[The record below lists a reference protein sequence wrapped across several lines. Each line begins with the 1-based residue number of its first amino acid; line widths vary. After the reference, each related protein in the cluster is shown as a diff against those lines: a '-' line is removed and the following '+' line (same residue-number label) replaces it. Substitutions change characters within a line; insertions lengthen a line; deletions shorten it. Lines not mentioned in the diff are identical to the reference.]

1 MQKKLNKL
9 LGPMPSFQKAVFLWN
24 QHALRKKLL
33 RTSTLFQQRTKALFW
48 HKNAQM
54 QFLLWQHKVMKN
66 IRLWLQFVSKKV
78 LLWKQKMSPI
88 SFFVALQLQ
97 LTLSNKNIFLRV
109 RSFHFHQSARAILE
123 SRDFKR
129 TPQYK
134 IFQNHVIR
142 ITWFFF
148 YQSEAIIVHTEMY
161 IKPPWT
167 FPDKSKQTLIC
178 TNKLQCTMNICITK
192 QSSINSCKSCHR
204 IFKSTLNKCAGVHLM
219 RV

>member
-1 MQKKLNKL
+1 MLRRKKKLVKL

-54 QFLLWQHKVMKN
+54 KFLLWQHKVMKN

-88 SFFVALQLQ
+88 SVFVALQLQ

-129 TPQYK
+129 TPQKKKKGPESCNVPYNPARATYHWNYMNPRNSRK
-134 IFQNHVIR
+134 FSVQKELSFTQKYI
-142 ITWFFF
+142 
-148 YQSEAIIVHTEMY
+148 QSHHGL
-161 IKPPWT
+161 
-167 FPDKSKQTLIC
+167 FPTNPSKL
-178 TNKLQCTMNICITK
+178 
-192 QSSINSCKSCHR
+192 
-204 IFKSTLNKCAGVHLM
+204 
-219 RV
+219 

>member
-1 MQKKLNKL
+1 
-9 LGPMPSFQKAVFLWN
+9 MPSFQKAVFLWN

-54 QFLLWQHKVMKN
+54 KFLLWQHKVMKN

-129 TPQYK
+129 TPPPQKKKGPESCNVPYNPARATYHWNYMNPRNSRK
-134 IFQNHVIR
+134 FSVQKELSFTQKYI
-142 ITWFFF
+142 
-148 YQSEAIIVHTEMY
+148 QSHHGL
-161 IKPPWT
+161 
-167 FPDKSKQTLIC
+167 FPTNPSKL
-178 TNKLQCTMNICITK
+178 
-192 QSSINSCKSCHR
+192 
-204 IFKSTLNKCAGVHLM
+204 
-219 RV
+219 